1 MWQPSLS
8 PTLSSDVPD
17 NCYHTKEFNILYTV
31 TYNTYSNGFML
42 AIKGGNQICYVHN
55 KLSSKQVHSFSFTD
69 VNV

>member
-1 MWQPSLS
+1 
-8 PTLSSDVPD
+8 
-17 NCYHTKEFNILYTV
+17 
-31 TYNTYSNGFML
+31 ML